1 MESELSAHRL
11 PDFPIPSQ
19 GADPAVSQ
27 GGQLVLVPPFWG
39 MHTLQ
44 DQVQE
49 EEPASTKS
57 LLFCTNLATQNS
69 CNKEIVSVIKP
80 HC

>member
-1 MESELSAHRL
+1 MESELSAHKL
-11 PDFPIPSQ
+11 PDFPIPRQ

-27 GGQLVLVPPFWG
+27 GGHLGLVPPFWG

-49 EEPASTKS
+49 EEPASTRS
-57 LLFCTNLATQNS
+57 LLFCANLATWNS
-69 CNKEIVSVIKP
+69 CNKEIVCVIKS
-80 HC
+80 HS